1 MYIRFYAYKF
11 LRRLYSCMY
20 TFSFPIRDQ
29 KNLFVQ
35 NLFFFLSQKREM
47 IAKVI
52 IEYNS
57 ISRHIVCFWKPAPEL
72 LATVLISVI
81 YPSLH
86 CDLFFRVYTHEL
98 V

>member
-1 MYIRFYAYKF
+1 MPTNSYVACTHACIHSLFQ
-11 LRRLYSCMY
+11 SG
-20 TFSFPIRDQ
+20 TSFW

-35 NLFFFLSQKREM
+35 NLFFLSQKREM